1 MCLILSRKYRLK
13 YFQLRISSCLC
24 FVCHWVLLL
33 FIFKI
38 PIDECSH
45 VNSLL
50 NKFKT
55 QFLGLRSIYSFYLAG
70 ALGLWFATI

>member
-1 MCLILSRKYRLK
+1 MCLILSRKYRLNK
-13 YFQLRISSCLC
+13 FQLRISYCLY

-38 PIDECSH
+38 PIGECSH
-45 VNSLL
+45 INSLID
-50 NKFKT
+50 NFET
-55 QFLGLRSIYSFYLAG
+55 RFLGLRSIYSFYLAG